1 MKRNKEPLS
10 DYEIIPE
17 GMRTY
22 LMHYGKHFSKE
33 MYEWAVNLMYKGN
46 NEKVNTVTKEDYKG
60 KLAEYG
66 IHLEN
71 DVLYDG
77 MYVLAMVEADFYK
90 SSVPTEE
97 HKYRYVKDVIDD
109 IDQVDGF
116 IFNRFYADC
125 MLKGIPIDW
134 EEMI

>member
-1 MKRNKEPLS
+1 MKRNKISLTE
-10 DYEIIPE
+10 YEIIPE
-17 GMRTY
+17 DMKMY
-22 LMHYGKHFSKE
+22 LMHYGKHFSKK
-33 MYEWAVNLMYKGN
+33 MYEWAVKLMYKKDT
-46 NEKVNTVTKEDYKG
+46 EKINTVTKEEYRN
-60 KLAEYG
+60 KLAQYG

-109 IDQVDGF
+109 VDQVDGF